1 MTSLNPSLRLALINK
16 AKSKKN
22 ILEKGF
28 TLIELMV
35 VVAIVGVLSA
45 VAVPQFLNARTEAD
59 SRVSANEAIYLA
71 KECSTAKLA
80 DWGYPDDYEG
90 IADAIASM
98 DCNLNNDAEEITF
111 TPQETGVAGSEC
123 GAGTLGAD
131 QVCIATVAADTG
143 EISFAGGDSPAA
155 AAE

>member
-1 MTSLNPSLRLALINK
+1 MGIDTMTSLNPSLRLALINK

-80 DWGYPDDYEG
+80 DWGYPNAYAGD
-90 IADAIASM
+90 AKAIAST
-98 DCNLNNDAEEITF
+98 DCIEGNDGTKIEF
-111 TPQETGVAGSEC
+111 TQANK
-123 GAGTLGAD
+123 
-131 QVCIATVAADTG
+131 
-143 EISFAGGDSPAA
+143 
-155 AAE
+155 

>member
-45 VAVPQFLNARTEAD
+45 VAVPQFLNARLEAN

-71 KECSTAKLA
+71 KECSTAKLS
-80 DWGYPDDYEG
+80 DWGYPDPYTEV
-90 IADAIASM
+90 AAAIASL
-98 DCNLNNDAEEITF
+98 DCTDANDATAITF
-111 TPQETGVAGSEC
+111 TPQEPGVEGAEC
-123 GAGTLGAD
+123 GAGVLAAN
-131 QVCIATVAADTG
+131 QVCIATVAARTG
-143 EISFAGGDSPAA
+143 EISFAPGAAPAG
-155 AAE
+155 

>member
-16 AKSKKN
+16 AKNKKN

-59 SRVSANEAIYLA
+59 SRVSSNEAIYLA

-80 DWGYPDDYEG
+80 DWGYPDAYTGD
-90 IADAIASM
+90 ADLIASA
-98 DCNLNNDAEEITF
+98 DCDSTNDGTAIIF
-111 TPQETGVAGSEC
+111 TPQVQGKAGQDC
-123 GAGTLGAD
+123 GGTALSADGKKCIITVGASD
-131 QVCIATVAADTG
+131 GA
-143 EISFAGGDSPAA
+143 ISY
-155 AAE
+155 AEST

>member
-1 MTSLNPSLRLALINK
+1 MTSLNPSVRLALINK

-59 SRVSANEAIYLA
+59 ARVSANEAIYLA

-80 DWGYPDDYEG
+80 DWGYPDAYTG
-90 IADAIASM
+90 DALEIASGPCTQAT
-98 DCNLNNDAEEITF
+98 DNTLVTF
-111 TPQETGVAGSEC
+111 TPLENGVEGSDC
-123 GAGTLGAD
+123 GGTALAANKKC
-131 QVCIATVAADTG
+131 VISVAAGDG
-143 EISFAGGDSPAA
+143 AISYATN
-155 AAE
+155 

>member
-80 DWGYPDDYEG
+80 DWGYPDPYTG
-90 IADAIASM
+90 TAAVIAGNV
-98 DCNLNNDAEEITF
+98 DCDRANDANDNTF
-111 TPQETGVAGSEC
+111 TPQEAGVAGSEC
-123 GAGTLGAD
+123 GVNEDGTPATLTDG
-131 QVCIATVAADTG
+131 QRCIATVAGGNG
-143 EISFAGGDSPAA
+143 EISYAGG
-155 AAE
+155 

>member
-80 DWGYPDDYEG
+80 DWGYPDIYTGD
-90 IADAIASM
+90 ADVIASA
-98 DCNLNNDAEEITF
+98 DCTSGNDGTAITF
-111 TPQETGVAGSEC
+111 TPQVAGVAGQDC
-123 GAGTLGAD
+123 GGTALTADGKKCVITVGAGE
-131 QVCIATVAADTG
+131 G
-143 EISFAGGDSPAA
+143 EMSYG
-155 AAE
+155 EV